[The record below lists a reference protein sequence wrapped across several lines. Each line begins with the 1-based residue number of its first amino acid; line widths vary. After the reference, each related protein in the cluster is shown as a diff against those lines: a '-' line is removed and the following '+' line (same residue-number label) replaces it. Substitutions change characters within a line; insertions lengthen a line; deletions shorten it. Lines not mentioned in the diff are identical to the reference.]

1 MLGDASW
8 LSEWRREEEEE
19 EEQQQQ
25 QQQITC
31 STNTLEYALILLKCM
46 ENEQVYMNIIP
57 LI

>member
-8 LSEWRREEEEE
+8 LSEWRREEEE